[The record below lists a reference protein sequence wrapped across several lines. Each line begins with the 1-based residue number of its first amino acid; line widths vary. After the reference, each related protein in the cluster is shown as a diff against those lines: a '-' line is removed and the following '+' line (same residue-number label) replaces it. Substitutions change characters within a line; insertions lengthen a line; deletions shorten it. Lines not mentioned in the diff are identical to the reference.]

1 MMINAKNVLFLCT
14 GNSARSVIAEGIL
27 RHRGGD
33 RFHGFSA
40 GSMPTGKPN
49 PFAVRVLQKHG
60 IETGFAR
67 SKSWDAF
74 AGPQANTMHI
84 IITVCDNAA
93 GEICPIWPGMPVL
106 AHWGV
111 VDPAAVTGS
120 DEKIAAAFDV
130 TYGQKS
136 CRIEN
141 FLALSDMNETSLK
154 AALAEIG
161 NLD

>member
-67 SKSWDAF
+67 SKSWDEF

-93 GEICPIWPGMPVL
+93 GEICPIWPGMPVS
-106 AHWGV
+106 ARWGI

-120 DEKIAAAFDV
+120 DEKITAALDV
-130 TYGQKS
+130 TNNQ
-136 CRIEN
+136 
-141 FLALSDMNETSLK
+141 MNC
-154 AALAEIG
+154 
-161 NLD
+161 

>member
-40 GSMPTGKPN
+40 RSMPTGKPN
-49 PFAVRVLQKHG
+49 PFTVRVLQKHG

-93 GEICPIWPGMPVL
+93 GEICPIWPGMPVS
-106 AHWGV
+106 AHWRVG
-111 VDPAAVTGS
+111 DPAAVTGS

-161 NLD
+161 NSD

>member
-1 MMINAKNVLFLCT
+1 
-14 GNSARSVIAEGIL
+14 
-27 RHRGGD
+27 
-33 RFHGFSA
+33 
-40 GSMPTGKPN
+40 MPKMFY
-49 PFAVRVLQKHG
+49 PFAARVLQKHG
-60 IETGFAR
+60 IKTGFAR
-67 SKSWDAF
+67 SKSWDEF
-74 AGPQANTMHI
+74 AGPQTNTMHI

-136 CRIEN
+136 CRIKI
-141 FLALSDMNETSLK
+141 F
-154 AALAEIG
+154 
-161 NLD
+161 

>member
-1 MMINAKNVLFLCT
+1 MMINAKNVLFLCK
-14 GNSARSVIAEGIL
+14 GNSARLVIAEGIL

-67 SKSWDAF
+67 SKSWDES

-93 GEICPIWPGMPVL
+93 GELCPICPGRPVS

-130 TYGQKS
+130 TYNQMS
-136 CRIEN
+136 RRIEN
-141 FLALSDMNETSLK
+141 FLVLSDMNETSLK
-154 AALAEIG
+154 AAIAEIV

>member
-1 MMINAKNVLFLCT
+1 MINAKNVLFLCT
-14 GNSARSVIAEGIL
+14 ANSARSVIAEGIL
-27 RHRGGD
+27 QHRGGD

-67 SKSWDAF
+67 SKSWDEF

-93 GEICPIWPGMPVL
+93 AGGGPILPGM
-106 AHWGV
+106 
-111 VDPAAVTGS
+111 AV
-120 DEKIAAAFDV
+120 
-130 TYGQKS
+130 
-136 CRIEN
+136 
-141 FLALSDMNETSLK
+141 
-154 AALAEIG
+154 
-161 NLD
+161 